1 MPEFVKLWGPWVLLT
16 IGIYV
21 AVAIIRAVIPKLW
34 SVSTLLFL
42 RDRAVKAYP
51 DLEGF
56 FVGAWHLVQ
65 TWPSL
70 ATGALIGAYE
80 LGSSPGDAWKGV
92 AFGLFAPLLHHLLKI
107 LRKPPTLA
115 VLGFL
120 SLSALMVLGSPAA
133 TLGCSSVRPAD
144 IRDASRVVAEILC
157 ARENAPRLGLSIE
170 DVRKGYC
177 AADAVLRP
185 FLDRVQANPDEA
197 VGLATTEPAGTCP
210 KE

>member
-1 MPEFVKLWGPWVLLT
+1 MPEVIQTWGPWVLLT

-70 ATGALIGAYE
+70 ATGALIGAYQ

-92 AFGLFAPLLHHLLKI
+92 AFGMFAPLLHHLLKI
-107 LRKPPTLA
+107 LKKPPTLA
-115 VLGFL
+115 VLAFL
-120 SLSALMVLGSPAA
+120 S
-133 TLGCSSVRPAD
+133 LGCSSVRPAD
-144 IRDASRVVAEILC
+144 IRDANRVVAEILC
-157 ARENAPRLGLSIE
+157 ARENAPRLGLSLE

-197 VGLATTEPAGTCP
+197 VGLATTEPAGACPPP